1 MPVLVQRDDLLI
13 LAGRF
18 VVDHYVL
25 CLRVLPEVVNGTS
38 NQKISRLM
46 EVLDTDKV
54 LAPSIEVFVG
64 YGDGVNAVLFHE
76 RVSGAPGPIKIKLL
90 FKEGIDGRVQGEGI
104 SRGSVDSQPS
114 IYVKAARAF
123 FKKIDLAP
131 AQFEGL
137 RRARAIDVS

>member
-1 MPVLVQRDDLLI
+1 M
-13 LAGRF
+13 
-18 VVDHYVL
+18 
-25 CLRVLPEVVNGTS
+25 
-38 NQKISRLM
+38 
-46 EVLDTDKV
+46 
-54 LAPSIEVFVG
+54 G